1 MTSIGNNV
9 KSADNDS
16 PCNGVCQ
23 LDIADVLC
31 IGCLRTVDEIMLW
44 PNASPPQ
51 KAAILAALEQR
62 RDGRPK

>member
-1 MTSIGNNV
+1 MTSIGKNA

-31 IGCLRTVDEIMLW
+31 IGCLRTVDEIMRW

-51 KAAILAALEQR
+51 KAAILAALGQR
-62 RDGRPK
+62 RKGWSK